1 MDQQQQQQQQWQNYQ
16 LSQMTA
22 QPAARQVAGAQGM
35 GAPPYQC
42 ALPPC
47 PALAHMLSARQH
59 RTQLM
64 SARGTHEHT

>member
-35 GAPPYQC
+35 ARHRTNVHFR
-42 ALPPC
+42 
-47 PALAHMLSARQH
+47 PALHW
-59 RTQLM
+59 RTCCEAAQDT
-64 SARGTHEHT
+64 THERTRHT